1 MKIIKI
7 KWEWIKILLYIKYI
21 LNNSVKRNQVI
32 LKEKVFQKKYKIF
45 LFQLKIKIIL
55 KKPISKT
62 DIHELFDIE
71 SFQLLKII
79 WIIKLKNIL

>member
-1 MKIIKI
+1 MLKEI
-7 KWEWIKILLYIKYI
+7 
-21 LNNSVKRNQVI
+21 QVI

-71 SFQLLKII
+71 SFQLSKII
-79 WIIKLKNIL
+79 